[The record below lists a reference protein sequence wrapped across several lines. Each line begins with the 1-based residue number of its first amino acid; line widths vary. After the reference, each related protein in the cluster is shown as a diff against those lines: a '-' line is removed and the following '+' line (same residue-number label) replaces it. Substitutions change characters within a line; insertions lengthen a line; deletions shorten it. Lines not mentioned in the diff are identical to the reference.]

1 MRSARDRR
9 NRSTAATYP
18 LEDSDHELV
27 LEDRRTCKER
37 RLDDLELEERQLLLS
52 EMPWLTFYK
61 LR

>member
-1 MRSARDRR
+1 MRSAMDRR

-27 LEDRRTCKER
+27 LEDRRTSKER

>member
-1 MRSARDRR
+1 MRSAMDRR

-27 LEDRRTCKER
+27 LEDRRTSKER

-61 LR
+61 QR